1 MDSRSKINSIT
12 NFSSPTITGQ
22 LLGQPDSNFPASQIS
37 IEATSMDSIVHQ
49 TGNLQLTGE
58 QQGASPM
65 TLTENFSS
73 AGNPCLDF
81 FFHVVPRT
89 PPNSLILRLESAWI
103 QDPLT
108 TLKLICNLR
117 GVRGTGKS
125 DKEGFYTS
133 ALWLHKNHPKTLA
146 LNLRVFADFGYLK
159 DLSEILYRLLEGPEI
174 RIAAKKERKCG
185 KRHNKCSLEKN
196 SVAFK
201 RGILSKPDIS
211 EKEKEGLLENLEELE
226 GKEKARAIRKA
237 KEFQKKRKSLD
248 RYQNDFDYRFLYDSV
263 SDVFAELL
271 KLDIGF
277 LNSGDISKISLA
289 SKWCPSIDSSYDKAT
304 LICEG
309 IARRIFPRDCD
320 KEYEGIEEAHYVY
333 RIRDRLRK
341 QVLVP
346 LHKALDLPEVYMSS
360 NQWSSLPYRRVPLVA
375 MRNYKELFLKH
386 DDERFEDY
394 LEQVQTGKAKIAAGA
409 LLPHELVKSL
419 NEEGDNKFTEL
430 QWARMV
436 EDFAKK
442 GNLRNC
448 IAVSDVSDSMDD
460 IPMEVS
466 VSLGLLVSELSDDPW
481 KGKVL
486 TFSADPQLH
495 LIEGVSLKSKTES
508 MRRMD
513 WHMNVDFQK
522 VFDRI
527 LQVAVKGNLS
537 EDQMIKR
544 VFVFSDME
552 FDDASR
558 NSSSDSNVEGQE
570 VKRSWE
576 ADYEAIAMKF
586 KAKGYNKVPDIVFWN
601 LRHSSSTPVFA
612 KRSGVALVCGFSKNL
627 LTLFL
632 EEGGIVSPEDVMT
645 IAISGNEY
653 NKLVIY
659 D

>member
-1 MDSRSKINSIT
+1 MDSRSKMDSIT
-12 NFSSPTITGQ
+12 DIA
-22 LLGQPDSNFPASQIS
+22 GQPDSNFPASQIS
-37 IEATSMDSIVHQ
+37 IADTSMDSIVHQ

-58 QQGASPM
+58 QQGTSPM
-65 TLTENFSS
+65 ILTENFSPTFLS

-89 PPNSLILRLESAWI
+89 PANSLISRLELAWI
-103 QDPLT
+103 HDPLT

-159 DLSEILYRLLEGPEI
+159 DLPEILYRLLEGPEI
-174 RIAAKKERKCG
+174 RIIAKKERKCG
-185 KRHNKCSLEKN
+185 KRHNKYSLEKN

-201 RGILSKPDIS
+201 KGILSKPEIS
-211 EKEKEGLLENLEELE
+211 EKEKEGLLENLEEL
-226 GKEKARAIRKA
+226 GDKEKARAIRKA
-237 KEFQKKRKSLD
+237 KEIAQKRKALD
-248 RYQNDFDYRFLYDSV
+248 RCQNDLDYRFLYDCV

-271 KLDIGF
+271 KLDMGV

-360 NQWSSLPYRRVPLVA
+360 NQWNSLPYGRVPSVA
-375 MRNYKELFLKH
+375 MKNYKELFLKH

-394 LEQVQTGKAKIAAGA
+394 LEQVQSGKAKIAAGA

-419 NEEGDNKFTEL
+419 DEEGDNKVTEL

-436 EDFAKK
+436 EDLAKK
-442 GNLRNC
+442 GRLRNC
-448 IAVSDVSDSMDD
+448 IAICDVSGSMDG

-466 VSLGLLVSELSDDPW
+466 VSLGLLVSELSEDPW
-481 KGKVL
+481 KGKVI

-495 LIEGVSLKSKTES
+495 LIEGDSLKAKTES

-513 WHMNVDFQK
+513 WHMNTDFQK
-522 VFDRI
+522 VFDQI
-527 LQVAVKGNLS
+527 LQVAVEGNLS

-558 NSSSDSNVEGQE
+558 NSGSKSDVEGQE
-570 VKRSWE
+570 VERSWE
-576 ADYEAIAMKF
+576 TDYEAIVRKF
-586 KAKGYNKVPDIVFWN
+586 EAKGYNKVPEIVFWN
-601 LRHSSSTPVFA
+601 LRHSSSTPVIA
-612 KRSGVALVCGFSKNL
+612 KQSGVALVSGFSKNL

-632 EEGGIVSPEDVMT
+632 EEGGIVNPEDVMKL
-645 IAISGNEY
+645 AISGNEY
-653 NKLVIY
+653 TKLVIY